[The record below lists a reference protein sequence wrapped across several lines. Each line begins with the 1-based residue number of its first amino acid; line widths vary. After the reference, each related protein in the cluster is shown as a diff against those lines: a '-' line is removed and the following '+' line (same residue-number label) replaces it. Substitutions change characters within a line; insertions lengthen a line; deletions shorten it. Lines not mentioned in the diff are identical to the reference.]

1 MTRDLSAAAAKAPVT
16 EKKKEGVSD
25 LLQNIGDVSHKD
37 QEAIGK
43 TTAEQTEFV
52 ETHAIAAA
60 DHDEKMKL
68 IAEAD
73 ELFYDFAKD
82 KQKMEEEKQVETTK
96 KEETHVSFEKHTAKP
111 AAAAATAS
119 SLSLNAKPTT
129 ATKPSIQKP
138 AVPKSITKNV
148 VNNAKPAATATA
160 AAPSTKPATTAA
172 PSTKPTAASAKSVT
186 ATKQATTSTPIAKPA
201 PNPVS
206 KPAAAAKPAPV
217 EVNNPKRV
225 LESNNNVHDDDDDD
239 NVNVKDAGKK
249 QKLMSEKE
257 MMVSAFNH
265 LTEFKKDFDSKYTD
279 VTQRMMSILTM
290 LNDVPSAAAT
300 SSGKRAAAAPP
311 PSSTT
316 TKNNNTKGG
325 NNGTKN
331 SNANAANKNIS
342 YSTPREEPQNNNN
355 DDDDEEENVDL
366 TNDKQMIHQF
376 AGINVVVNHL
386 IVSEEANIFLGMD
399 ADVVS
404 LILLKV
410 VSLLCPKK
418 SGLIVFDKLGSFK
431 QGLDEEELE
440 LVHNLEM
447 VVVFLYKFAEKE
459 YPAIFKE
466 LTVPSSLSKFNI
478 VMKFYQTFRDS
489 AASQKTKDAF
499 VSQVFP
505 NGSWSVRDAR
515 LIATFVYF
523 IMANVICKEN
533 KIELYASKVD
543 LKLANPVPL
552 LGSTADKFGNYKRVV
567 NKKPEHKQPD
577 SKQVEPKK
585 PSSSKKQ
592 QQQQPANDEQKAEEE
607 EEVDQEQEEAVQVQE
622 EEQAEEEQEEDQ
634 NNHRLPEHDEEEEEQ
649 DDEPEDHSVRTGD
662 SYKKFLAEEREKYLM
677 MQKGHN

>member
-1 MTRDLSAAAAKAPVT
+1 MNNILKTLMLKEQSAAAAAKAPVT
-16 EKKKEGVSD
+16 EKKKEGVSN

-60 DHDEKMKL
+60 DHADKMNL

-73 ELFYDFAKD
+73 ALFYDFAKD
-82 KQKMEEEKQVETTK
+82 KQKMDEEKQVEATK
-96 KEETHVSFEKHTAKP
+96 KEETHVSFETHAAKP
-111 AAAAATAS
+111 AAAVTAS

-129 ATKPSIQKP
+129 ATKPPVPKP
-138 AVPKSITKNV
+138 AAPKLTTKNV
-148 VNNAKPAATATA
+148 VNNNNNATAKPTATA
-160 AAPSTKPATTAA
+160 AAPSTKPATAAA

-186 ATKQATTSTPIAKPA
+186 ATKHATTTTPIAKPA
-201 PNPVS
+201 P
-206 KPAAAAKPAPV
+206 KPAAAA
-217 EVNNPKRV
+217 NNPKRM
-225 LESNNNVHDDDDDD
+225 LEPNNVHDDDDDD
-239 NVNVKDAGKK
+239 DDINVKDVGKK
-249 QKLMSEKE
+249 QKLMSEKA

-279 VTQRMMSILTM
+279 VTQRIMSVLTM
-290 LNDVPSAAAT
+290 LNDVPSAA
-300 SSGKRAAAAPP
+300 SSGKRAAPP
-311 PSSTT
+311 PSSN

-325 NNGTKN
+325 NTGAKN
-331 SNANAANKNIS
+331 SNANVAHKNVSSSI
-342 YSTPREEPQNNNN
+342 PREEPQNNNN
-355 DDDDEEENVDL
+355 DDDNNDEEEENVDL
-366 TNDKQMIHQF
+366 TNDEQMIHQF
-376 AGINVVVNHL
+376 EGINVVVNHL

-399 ADVVS
+399 AAVVS

-447 VVVFLYKFAEKE
+447 VVVFLYKFAETE

-466 LTVPSSLSKFNI
+466 FTVPSSLSKFNI

-505 NGSWSVRDAR
+505 NGRWSVRDAR

-523 IMANVICKEN
+523 LTANVICKEK

-577 SKQVEPKK
+577 SNQVEPKK
-585 PSSSKKQ
+585 PSSKKQ
-592 QQQQPANDEQKAEEE
+592 QQQQQPEKDEQKAEEDQEQEEAAPEQAQEEEQQKAEEE
-607 EEVDQEQEEAVQVQE
+607 EE
-622 EEQAEEEQEEDQ
+622 EEDP
-634 NNHRLPEHDEEEEEQ
+634 NNHRLPEHDEEEEQ

-662 SYKKFLAEEREKYLM
+662 SYKKFLAEEREKYLTM
-677 MQKGHN
+677 SQRDKTN